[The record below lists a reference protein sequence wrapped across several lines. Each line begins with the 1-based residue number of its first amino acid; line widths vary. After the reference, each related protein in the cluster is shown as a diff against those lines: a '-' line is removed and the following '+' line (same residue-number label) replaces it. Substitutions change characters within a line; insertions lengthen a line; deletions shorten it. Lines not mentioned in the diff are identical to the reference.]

1 MYAVKNGV
9 GQVELQTKIGTI
21 KIKEK
26 NIIEFPVGILG
37 FSEYHKYIVI
47 EQEDSV
53 FSFLQ
58 SVEEPNLSFV
68 IIMPELVCCDYSVK
82 LQDEEIDLL
91 QINSP
96 DDGRVYAI
104 VTIPEN
110 VADMTVNLQAPVV
123 INLKQRTGMQ
133 TIVPGDA
140 YHTKHNLIAEMQK
153 NAFLLQKQS
162 SEEQKDTKIQ
172 ESV

>member
-1 MYAVKNGV
+1 M
-9 GQVELQTKIGTI
+9 
-21 KIKEK
+21 KIKEE
-26 NIIEFPVGILG
+26 NIIEFPEGILG
-37 FSEYHKYIVI
+37 FSEYHKYVVI

-58 SVEEPNLSFV
+58 SVEEPSLSFV

-82 LQDEEIDLL
+82 LQEEEIELL
-91 QINSP
+91 QITSS

-133 TIVPGDA
+133 FIVPGER

-153 NAFLLQKQS
+153 NNYLLQKQS
-162 SEEQKDTKIQ
+162 LEKQKDIKVQ